1 MRRRLVLST
10 IAVVTVVIVVLLVPV
25 LLIVRNAAETE
36 LQSRLD
42 QQLASVTTALAD
54 DLVAGRPPDLRIVES
69 LLAAGDEIRIVSA
82 SGDVIAERGA
92 DAISSPMS
100 SSVTGPADTT
110 IELVTS
116 TDELDQRFR
125 DQFLRLALIAVVAIV
140 AAALLAV
147 IQARQLAM
155 PLERLARSASRLGD
169 GDFSVSGPSAS
180 GIEEIDSISR
190 AIRLS
195 ASRVDRMLESER
207 AFTADATHQ
216 LRTGLTGIAMR
227 LELLERSEDPDVA
240 VEAADALAQVHE
252 LNSTLDELLT
262 VARRGSTGERA
273 EVDLTALVDNQ
284 VADWQPR
291 FAAKRRQVVVTTGNV
306 NAVVATPGL
315 VGQVLGILLDNA
327 LSHGRGTVAIL
338 VQDESVTIEDEGA
351 GIRADRA
358 ATLFDRPT
366 DHHAAHGRGLPLAR
380 RLAES
385 DGGRLE
391 LAELTPPT
399 FRLTLLPAQRGQ
411 TPGVT
416 WRQPPSARGQ
426 TPGVTAPAE
435 RASSPDSPPVM
446 PGV

>member
-1 MRRRLVLST
+1 MST
-10 IAVVTVVIVVLLVPV
+10 IAVVTVVIVVLLVPI

-54 DLVAGRPPDLRIVES
+54 DLVAGRLPELGAVDALV
-69 LLAAGDEIRIVSA
+69 AAGDDVRVMTS
-82 SGDVIAERGA
+82 SGDIIVERGVG
-92 DAISSPMS
+92 AISSPMS
-100 SSVTGPADTT
+100 SSVAGPAGTT
-110 IELVTS
+110 IELITS
-116 TDELDQRFR
+116 ADELNDRFR
-125 DQFLRLALIAVVAIV
+125 DQIGRLAVIALVAIV

-169 GDFSVSGPSAS
+169 GDFSVSAQAAS

-195 ASRVDRMLESER
+195 ASRVDRMLQSER

-227 LELLERSEDPDVA
+227 LELLERSDDPDVA
-240 VEAADALAQVHE
+240 VEAAAALAQIHE
-252 LNSTLDELLT
+252 LNTTLDELLT
-262 VARRGSTGERA
+262 VARRGSTGERTD
-273 EVDLTALVDNQ
+273 VDMTALVDNQ
-284 VADWQPR
+284 VADWQQR
-291 FAAKRRQVVVTTGNV
+291 FAAKRRQIVVTTGTV
-306 NAVVATPGL
+306 ISVVATPGL
-315 VGQVLGILLDNA
+315 VGQVLSILMDNA

-338 VQDESVTIEDEGA
+338 VQDDSITIEDEGG
-351 GIRADRA
+351 GITEARA

-366 DHHAAHGRGLPLAR
+366 DHRAAHGRGLPLAR

-391 LAELTPPT
+391 LTRLSPPT
-399 FRLTLLPAQRGQ
+399 FRLTLVPSRQGSDPRRDTLTFAGVERRHHARPTV
-411 TPGVT
+411 TPGV
-416 WRQPPSARGQ
+416 
-426 TPGVTAPAE
+426 
-435 RASSPDSPPVM
+435 
-446 PGV
+446 